1 MLDGDAWTPHP
12 IGASRASRSS
22 SVASIGT
29 TLRSSTTG
37 MAGQG
42 RLTEE
47 ASAELRVR
55 DRQTGEIAE
64 DTASR

>member
-1 MLDGDAWTPHP
+1 MVLVCGLDRYDA
-12 IGASRASRSS
+12 AL
-22 SVASIGT
+22 VDDD
-29 TLRSSTTG
+29 

-64 DTASR
+64 DTASG